1 MIKIRSNN
9 KRLPMAATFI
19 LADNS
24 RTRYTAGTMMYF
36 AQGIPQGLL
45 SITIPAWLASQGVSA
60 TDIASYLAV
69 IVLPWAFKLVTGPL
83 MDRYQFR
90 PMGKR
95 RPWVLTA
102 QLGLSLSLLALML
115 IENPAEQIG
124 LLMMIGVLIN
134 SFAATQDVAVDGM
147 SIDLTPVREQ
157 GRLNAF
163 MSFGKAI
170 GWGVT
175 SAVSGFLLMTYGM
188 QVTAIVAAVVSA
200 VIFLAFAVVLEREG
214 ERKLPW
220 SDGKAALKDK
230 PPGSFGAVFSG
241 VNKVLWTRTSVVVL
255 LIMFFDGL
263 ISGFGHAL
271 MPIAAVKLFG
281 YTTQQWSQL
290 VAVMGLIGAV
300 VALSL
305 GPVIDRI
312 GAKRILFLTIS
323 LVGIHAVLIAQT
335 QTMWQ
340 DTTYIRVMLS
350 IWVLMSPVVMVCI
363 IALAMAICSGG
374 NSATQFAVYM
384 SVANLGHSAGS
395 KIYGMVS
402 EQSSYVDSYLML
414 GLLVVILI
422 VILYFHRHKH
432 DRDGQPGH
440 KHIKTYTIGTGGSGA
455 GVFFSGAMRCPKC
468 RCDMDQIDVDGTII
482 DRCTSCIG
490 IWFDEGEVE
499 ALNNKEAAVA
509 IDTGTTDIGQQ
520 QNVIDEYQCP
530 RCGGQM
536 EKKVDP
542 QQQHIWYET
551 CVDCNGSFFDAG
563 EFRDLA
569 QVTISDFF
577 KRLVTPKRE

>member
-1 MIKIRSNN
+1 
-9 KRLPMAATFI
+9 MATTFI
-19 LADNS
+19 LADSS
-24 RTRYTAGTMMYF
+24 RTRYAAGTMMYF

-45 SITIPAWLASQGVSA
+45 GITIPAWLASQGVSA
-60 TDIASYLAV
+60 ADIGSYLAV

-124 LLMMIGVLIN
+124 LLMLIGALIN

-163 MSFGKAI
+163 MSFGKAV
-170 GWGVT
+170 GWGAT
-175 SAVSGFLLMTYGM
+175 SAVSGFLLMTFGM
-188 QVTAIVAAVVSA
+188 QVTAIAAAVVSA
-200 VIFLAFAVVLEREG
+200 IIFVFFTAVLEREG

-220 SDGKAALKDK
+220 TSGKAASKRQQ
-230 PPGSFGAVFSG
+230 PGSFGAVFSD
-241 VNKVLWTRTSVVVL
+241 VNKVLWTRTSLVVL
-255 LIMFFDGL
+255 AIMFFDGL

-305 GPVIDRI
+305 GPAIDRI
-312 GAKRILFLTIS
+312 GAKRILILTIS
-323 LVGIHAVLIAQT
+323 LVGMHAVLIAQT
-335 QTMWQ
+335 QSMWQ

-350 IWVLMSPVVMVCI
+350 VWVLMSPVVMVCI
-363 IALAMAICSGG
+363 IALAMAICSSS

-402 EQSSYVDSYLML
+402 ERSSYVDSYLML
-414 GLLVVILI
+414 ALLVVIMI

-432 DRDGQPGH
+432 DRDDKPGH
-440 KHIKTYTIGTGGSGA
+440 KKIQTYTIGTGGSGA
-455 GVFFSGAMRCPKC
+455 GVYFSGAMRCPKC
-468 RCDMDQIDVDGTII
+468 RCDMEQIDVDGTII
-482 DRCTSCIG
+482 DRCTSCSG

-499 ALNNKEAAVA
+499 ALSNKEAAAV
-509 IDTGTTDIGQQ
+509 IDTGTTDIGKQH
-520 QNVIDEYQCP
+520 NVIDDYQCP

>member
-1 MIKIRSNN
+1 
-9 KRLPMAATFI
+9 MATTFI
-19 LADNS
+19 LTDS
-24 RTRYTAGTMMYF
+24 PRIRYATGTMMYF
-36 AQGIPQGLL
+36 AQGIPYGLL
-45 SITIPAWLASQGVSA
+45 GITIPAWLASQGVSA
-60 TDIASYLAV
+60 ADIGSYLAV
-69 IVLPWAFKLVTGPL
+69 IILPWAFKLVTGPL

-90 PMGKR
+90 SMGKR
-95 RPWVLTA
+95 RPWVLAA

-115 IENPAEQIG
+115 IENPVEQIG
-124 LLMMIGVLIN
+124 LLMLIGVLIN

-175 SAVSGFLLMTYGM
+175 SAVSGLLLMTYGM
-188 QVTAIVAAVVSA
+188 QVTAIVAAAVSA
-200 VIFLAFAVVLEREG
+200 ITFLAFATVLEREG

-220 SDGKAALKDK
+220 STGKAASKSQ
-230 PPGSFGAVFSG
+230 PPASFGAVFSG
-241 VNKVLWTRTSVVVL
+241 VNKVLWSRTSLVVM
-255 LIMFFDGL
+255 LIMLFDGL

-281 YTTQQWSQL
+281 FTTQQWSQL
-290 VAVMGLIGAV
+290 VAMMGLIGAV

-312 GAKRILFLTIS
+312 GAKRILILTIS
-323 LVGIHAVLIAQT
+323 LVGIHALLIAET
-335 QTMWQ
+335 QSMWQ

-363 IALAMAICSGG
+363 IALAMAICSSS
-374 NSATQFAVYM
+374 NSATQFAIYM

-402 EQSSYVDSYLML
+402 ERSSYVDSYLML
-414 GLLVVILI
+414 AVLVVIMI

-432 DRDGQPGH
+432 DRVGQAGH
-440 KHIKTYTIGTGGSGA
+440 KHIQTYTIGAGGSGA
-455 GVFFSGAMRCPKC
+455 GVYFSGAMRCPKC
-468 RCDMDQIDVDGTII
+468 RSDMQQIDIDGTVI
-482 DRCTSCIG
+482 DRCHSCSG

-499 ALNNKEAAVA
+499 ALSNKESADA
-509 IDTGTTDIGQQ
+509 IDNGTTNTGKQH
-520 QNVIDEYQCP
+520 NSIDQYRCP
-530 RCGGQM
+530 RCGGHM
-536 EKKVDP
+536 EKKVD
-542 QQQHIWYET
+542 QQQRHIWYET
-551 CVDCNGSFFDAG
+551 CFDCNGSFFDAG

-577 KRLVTPKRE
+577 KRLIVSKRE

>member
-1 MIKIRSNN
+1 
-9 KRLPMAATFI
+9 MATTFI
-19 LADNS
+19 LTDS
-24 RTRYTAGTMMYF
+24 PRIRYATGAMMYF
-36 AQGIPQGLL
+36 AQGIPYGLL
-45 SITIPAWLASQGVSA
+45 SITIPAWLASQGASA
-60 TDIASYLAV
+60 ADIGSYLAV
-69 IVLPWAFKLVTGPL
+69 IILPWAFKLVTGPL

-95 RPWVLTA
+95 RPWVLAA

-115 IENPAEQIG
+115 IENPAEQMG
-124 LLMMIGVLIN
+124 LLMLIGVLIN

-175 SAVSGFLLMTYGM
+175 AAVSGFLLMNYGM
-188 QVTAIVAAVVSA
+188 HVTAITAATVSTI
-200 VIFLAFAVVLEREG
+200 VFLAFTTVVERQG

-241 VNKVLWTRTSVVVL
+241 VNKVLWTRTSLVVL
-255 LIMFFDGL
+255 LIMFVDGL

-281 YTTQQWSQL
+281 YTTQEWSQL
-290 VAVMGLIGAV
+290 VAMMGLIGAV

-305 GPVIDRI
+305 GPLIDRI
-312 GAKRILFLTIS
+312 GAKRMLVLTIS

-335 QTMWQ
+335 QSMWQ

-350 IWVLMSPVVMVCI
+350 VWVLMSPVVMVCI
-363 IALAMAICSGG
+363 IALAMAICSSG

-384 SVANLGHSAGS
+384 SVANLGASAGS

-414 GLLVVILI
+414 GVLVGVMI
-422 VILYFHRHKH
+422 VILYFHRHRH
-432 DRDGQPGH
+432 DHEGKPGH
-440 KHIKTYTIGTGGSGA
+440 KHIQTYTIGTGGSGGGGG
-455 GVFFSGAMRCPKC
+455 GVYFSGAMRCPKC
-468 RCDMDQIDVDGTII
+468 RSDMKQINVDDTIV
-482 DRCTSCIG
+482 DRCTTCNG

-499 ALNNKEAAVA
+499 ALSNKETAAA
-509 IDTGTTDIGQQ
+509 IDTGTTDTGKLH
-520 QNVIDEYQCP
+520 NTIDDYRCP

-551 CVDCNGSFFDAG
+551 CNDCKGSFFDAG

>member
-1 MIKIRSNN
+1 MKT
-9 KRLPMAATFI
+9 TFI
-19 LADNS
+19 LANS
-24 RTRYTAGTMMYF
+24 PRIRYTTGSMMYF
-36 AQGIPQGLL
+36 AQGIPYGLL

-60 TDIASYLAV
+60 ADIGSYLAV
-69 IVLPWAFKLVTGPL
+69 IILPWAFKLVTGPF

-95 RPWVLTA
+95 RPWVLGA

-124 LLMMIGVLIN
+124 LLMLIGVLIN

-175 SAVSGFLLMTYGM
+175 SAVSGFLLMNFGM
-188 QVTAIVAAVVSA
+188 QVTAIVAAAVSTL
-200 VIFLAFAVVLEREG
+200 VFLSFAAVLENEG

-220 SDGKAALKDK
+220 SAGKAATKRQQSA
-230 PPGSFGAVFSG
+230 SFGAVFSG
-241 VNKVLWTRTSVVVL
+241 VNKVLWTRTSVVIM

-263 ISGFGHAL
+263 VSGFGHAL
-271 MPIAAVKLFG
+271 MPIAAVNLFG
-281 YTTQQWSQL
+281 FTTQQWSQL
-290 VAVMGLIGAV
+290 VAVMGLTGAV
-300 VALSL
+300 VALML
-305 GPVIDRI
+305 GPAIDRV
-312 GAKRILFLTIS
+312 GAKRILILTIS
-323 LVGIHAVLIAQT
+323 LVGMHAILIAQT
-335 QTMWQ
+335 QSMWQ
-340 DTTYIRVMLS
+340 DTLYIRAMLS
-350 IWVLMSPVVMVCI
+350 FWVLMSPVVMVCI
-363 IALAMAICSGG
+363 IALAMAICSSG
-374 NSATQFAVYM
+374 NSATQFAIYM

-395 KIYGMVS
+395 KIYGMIS
-402 EQSSYVDSYLML
+402 EQSSYVNSYLTL
-414 GLLVVILI
+414 AALVGVMV

-432 DRDGQPGH
+432 DHGGQTGH
-440 KHIKTYTIGTGGSGA
+440 KRAQTYAMGAGSGG

-468 RCDMDQIDVDGTII
+468 RFDMQQIEIDGTVV
-482 DRCTSCIG
+482 DRCNSCSG

-499 ALNNKEAAVA
+499 ALKNKEAATA
-509 IDTGTTDIGQQ
+509 IDTGSTQTGKAH
-520 QNVIDEYQCP
+520 NTIDEYNCP
-530 RCGGQM
+530 RCGGHM
-536 EKKVDP
+536 DKKVDP

-577 KRLVTPKRE
+577 KRLVIPRRQ

>member
-1 MIKIRSNN
+1 MT
-9 KRLPMAATFI
+9 MATRFI
-19 LADNS
+19 LSDSPRVRFA
-24 RTRYTAGTMMYF
+24 TGTMMYF

-60 TDIASYLAV
+60 ADIGSYLAV

-95 RPWVLTA
+95 RPWVLAA

-115 IENPAEQIG
+115 IENPVEQIG
-124 LLMMIGVLIN
+124 LLMLIGALIN

-147 SIDLTPVREQ
+147 AIDLTPVRQQ

-163 MSFGKAI
+163 MSFGKAV
-170 GWGVT
+170 GWGAT
-175 SAVSGFLLMTYGM
+175 AAVSGFLLMTYGM
-188 QVTAIVAAVVSA
+188 QVTAIFAAVVSGI
-200 VIFLAFAVVLEREG
+200 VFLAFAVVLEREG

-220 SDGKAALKDK
+220 TTGKAATKRQQA
-230 PPGSFGAVFSG
+230 GTFGAVFSG
-241 VNKVLWTRTSVVVL
+241 VNKVLWTRTSLVVL

-263 ISGFGHAL
+263 ITGFGHAL

-305 GPVIDRI
+305 GPAIDRI
-312 GAKRILFLTIS
+312 GAKRILFLTIT
-323 LVGIHAVLIAQT
+323 LVGLHAVLIAQT
-335 QTMWQ
+335 QSMWQ
-340 DTTYIRVMLS
+340 DALYIRVMLS
-350 IWVLMSPVVMVCI
+350 AWVLMTPVVMVCI
-363 IALAMAICSGG
+363 IALAMAICSSR

-395 KIYGMVS
+395 KIYGMIS
-402 EQSSYVDSYLML
+402 ERASYTDTYMIL
-414 GLLVVILI
+414 GALVVIMI
-422 VILYFHRHKH
+422 FILVFHRHRH
-432 DRDGQPGH
+432 DRNARPVRAH
-440 KHIKTYTIGTGGSGA
+440 AIGVGGGGA
-455 GVFFSGAMRCPKC
+455 GVFFSGAMPCPKC
-468 RCDMDQIDVDGTII
+468 RSDMQQIEVEGTII
-482 DRCTSCIG
+482 DRCSSCKG

-499 ALNNKEAAVA
+499 ALSNKEAAVA
-509 IDTGTTDIGQQ
+509 IDIGKTEVGK
-520 QNVIDEYQCP
+520 QNNPIDNYHCP

-536 EKKVDP
+536 KKVVDE
-542 QQQHIWYET
+542 QQRHIWYET
-551 CVDCNGSFFDAG
+551 CVDCHGSFFDAG

-569 QVTISDFF
+569 ELTISDFF
-577 KRLVTPKRE
+577 KRLVTPKRD

>member
-1 MIKIRSNN
+1 
-9 KRLPMAATFI
+9 MAATFI
-19 LADNS
+19 LTDS
-24 RTRYTAGTMMYF
+24 PRIRYATGTMMYF
-36 AQGIPQGLL
+36 AQGIPYGLL
-45 SITIPAWLASQGVSA
+45 GITIPAWLASQGVSA
-60 TDIASYLAV
+60 ADIGSYLAV
-69 IVLPWAFKLVTGPL
+69 IILPWAFKLVTGPL

-95 RPWVLTA
+95 RPWVLAA

-115 IENPAEQIG
+115 IENPAEQMG
-124 LLMMIGVLIN
+124 LLMLIGVFIN
-134 SFAATQDVAVDGM
+134 IFAATQDVAVDGM

-175 SAVSGFLLMTYGM
+175 SALSGFLLMNYGM
-188 QVTAIVAAVVSA
+188 HVTAIAAAVVSA
-200 VIFLAFAVVLEREG
+200 VIFLAFTTVVERQG

-220 SDGKAALKDK
+220 SDGKAALKAK

-241 VNKVLWTRTSVVVL
+241 VNKVLWTRTSLVVL

-290 VAVMGLIGAV
+290 VAMMGLIGAV

-312 GAKRILFLTIS
+312 GAKRMLFVTIS
-323 LVGIHAVLIAQT
+323 LVGIHAILIAQT
-335 QTMWQ
+335 QSMWQ

-350 IWVLMSPVVMVCI
+350 VWVMMSPVVMVCI
-363 IALAMAICSGG
+363 IALAMAICSSS

-402 EQSSYVDSYLML
+402 ERSSYVDSYLML
-414 GLLVVILI
+414 GVLVGVMI
-422 VILYFHRHKH
+422 VILYFHRHRH
-432 DRDGQPGH
+432 DHEGKPGH
-440 KHIKTYTIGTGGSGA
+440 RHIQTYTIGTGGSGG
-455 GVFFSGAMRCPKC
+455 GVYFSGAMRCPKC
-468 RCDMDQIDVDGTII
+468 RSDMNQIDIDGTII
-482 DRCTSCIG
+482 DRCTTCSG
-490 IWFDEGEVE
+490 IWFDEGELE
-499 ALNNKEAAVA
+499 ALNNKEEAAA
-509 IDTGTTDIGQQ
+509 IDTGTTDIGKLH
-520 QNVIDEYQCP
+520 NAIDDYRCP

-536 EKKVDP
+536 KKKVDQ

-551 CVDCNGSFFDAG
+551 CNDCNGSFFDAG
-563 EFRDLA
+563 EFRDLTE
-569 QVTISDFF
+569 VTISDFF
-577 KRLVTPKRE
+577 KKLVTPKRA